1 MKFLETIFLLIL
13 VAIIMA
19 AGNSVGYHISFIESL
34 EAMTILVL
42 ISIVGF
48 GISKVPLLRKMPV
61 ILWVSIVAAFASSP
75 IFPWDNLVVTMTDKV
90 SLLAV
95 CTPVLAYAGLA
106 IGKDLAL
113 FKEIS
118 WKIIP
123 VSLAVFSGTFIF
135 AALIAQLTLHL
146 EGII

>member
-1 MKFLETIFLLIL
+1 MKILETLFLLIL

-19 AGNSVGYHISFIESL
+19 AGNSVGYHIDFMLSL
-34 EAMTILVL
+34 QAMAILVA

-48 GISKVPLLRKMPV
+48 FISKIPVLNKLPV
-61 ILWVSIVAAFASSP
+61 ILWVSVAAAVASSP
-75 IFPWDNLVVTMTDKV
+75 IFPFNEQVVSITNEV

-113 FKEIS
+113 FKSIS
-118 WKIIP
+118 WRIIP

-135 AALIAQLTLHL
+135 AAIIAQLTLQW
-146 EGII
+146 EGVI